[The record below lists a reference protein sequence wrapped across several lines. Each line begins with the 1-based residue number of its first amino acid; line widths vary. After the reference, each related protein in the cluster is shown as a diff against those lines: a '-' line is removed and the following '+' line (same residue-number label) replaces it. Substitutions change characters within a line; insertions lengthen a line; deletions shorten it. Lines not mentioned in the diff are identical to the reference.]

1 VKVLRT
7 QSLLEQAA
15 IAAVKQW
22 QYEPLI
28 WNGRPTPFVLTV
40 TLSFNLAAAR

>member
-1 VKVLRT
+1 
-7 QSLLEQAA
+7 
-15 IAAVKQW
+15 VKQW